1 MGYNF
6 TITTFK
12 KRTHKVSGQTNATQT
27 AIDSRQYFD
36 QCKSLIDDALD
47 QYLKTRVPQ
56 IPPLLHQA
64 MCYSVLDA
72 GKRFRPTL
80 TLAVGELFGA
90 KRAPMLSFACAI
102 ELFIATR

>member
-6 TITTFK
+6 TITTLK
-12 KRTHKVSGQTNATQT
+12 KRTHKDSGQTNAAQT

-72 GKRFRPTL
+72 GKRFTPHIDFSGRRTVRRQ
-80 TLAVGELFGA
+80 TRSDAVFCL
-90 KRAPMLSFACAI
+90 RD
-102 ELFIATR
+102 